1 MGAFGRVMGVALLLG
16 LIAMGCGGGGDN
28 DQGISF
34 RIVGIFQG
42 EQQEDQCQIPMV
54 DNAISDQS
62 AVLQLA
68 NSLIDGGYPDS
79 RSILSFCRGFL
90 ELQNNLFGQAVLVER
105 IDFEYE
111 IPGARIQIPQS
122 SAPTGIRLNPAD
134 ANPETNPSPSG
145 QVNVVITQLD
155 GQLIPATL
163 VQFLRQNAP
172 SLPQLPY
179 VVIIHVKARGRTDSG
194 DVRVSNETRYTVT
207 FQ

>member
-1 MGAFGRVMGVALLLG
+1 MGVFGRGIGVALLLG
-16 LIAMGCGGGGDN
+16 LVSLGCGDGGDN

-42 EQQEDQCQIPMV
+42 EQQEDQCEVPVIA
-54 DNAISDQS
+54 NAISDQS
-62 AVLQLA
+62 IVLQL
-68 NSLIDGGYPDS
+68 NSPSIDGGFPDS
-79 RSILSFCRGFL
+79 RSLLSFCRGFL
-90 ELQNNLFGQAVLVER
+90 ELQNNLFGQAVVVER

-111 IPGARIQIPQS
+111 IPSARIRIPEH
-122 SAPTGIRLNPAD
+122 SAPTGIRINPAD
-134 ANPETNPSPSG
+134 TNPETNPSPSG
-145 QVNVVITQLD
+145 QVNVVFTQLD

-172 SLPQLPY
+172 SLPALPY
-179 VVIIHVKARGRTDSG
+179 TMIIHIRARGRTDSG